1 MFLPPNWWQ
10 IRQIEY
16 LWGDQLERHAHYMIP
31 KINLRDGCGIYN
43 KVSQNG
49 NVHISLSIGQSG
61 AGLFV
66 VMGAG
71 PDIQHCWGVF
81 SMLDLF

>member
-1 MFLPPNWWQ
+1 MANKANRTFVGEQ
-10 IRQIEY
+10 IGKTQT
-16 LWGDQLERHAHYMIP
+16 QT
-31 KINLRDGCGIYN
+31 
-43 KVSQNG
+43 QNG

-71 PDIQHCWGVF
+71 PEIQHCWGVF
-81 SMLDLF
+81 SMLDIF